1 MKYGLYD
8 EIPPKENFV
17 YALQQIVLFLA
28 NCVILPVTVGYA
40 LGFEQSQIAAIL
52 QSTFV
57 LCGVMTLLQLRWGHQ
72 FPIQDGPAGLWAGLV
87 LAMAISMPSLGKSLA
102 VLRTDLE
109 TGVVIGGIVVILLG
123 ASGLIVHVAKL
134 FTPIINGLVTIFM
147 VLQVS
152 FSVVKGMIGV
162 DGETYQIEPSTFIV
176 SMITLIVILMLNYYG
191 RGFIQSI
198 AIFIGMGVGW
208 IITAVL
214 GKTTA
219 VDYGSMPLVSLPK
232 FMAWGKP
239 TFDLGITITCVIGAL
254 MLLSMSFA
262 ALTGMSELVDE
273 EISDKKLRRAVG
285 LHGVSTVMTGSFGT
299 IGFMTYISSI
309 GVVQMTGVAALKPLE
324 IASWAM
330 IAMGIIGPVGIFF
343 SSIPASVGNCG
354 QIMIFALCIGQGL
367 KEFRKVE
374 FTGRENLIVGLSMII
389 GTGIM
394 FMPSEVFLQMPPV
407 ASCILSNG
415 LIVGMLVA
423 FLLEHVVLRKK
434 KPE

>member
-40 LGFEQSQIAAIL
+40 LGFEQNQIAVIL

-57 LCGVMTLLQLRWGHQ
+57 LCGIMTLLQLKWGHR
-72 FPIQDGPAGLWAGLV
+72 FSIQDGPAGLWAGLI
-87 LAMAISMPSLGKSLA
+87 LAMAISMPTLGKSLD

-109 TGVVIGGIVVILLG
+109 TGVIIGGLVVIILG
-123 ASGLIVHVAKL
+123 ASGLIVHVSKL
-134 FTPIINGLVTIFM
+134 FTPVINGLVTIFM

-162 DGETYQIEPSTFIV
+162 DTQTYQIEPSTFIV
-176 SMITLIVILMLNYYG
+176 SMITLIVILMLYYYG

-208 IITAVL
+208 AITAVL
-214 GKTTA
+214 GKTTSA
-219 VDYGSMPLVSLPK
+219 DYDATSIISLPK

-239 TFDLGITITCVIGAL
+239 TFDLGITVTCVIGAL

-262 ALTGMSELVDE
+262 ALTGMSELVGE
-273 EISDKKLRRAVG
+273 EISDKKLRSAVS
-285 LHGVSTVMTGSFGT
+285 LHGLSTVMTGSFGT

-309 GVVQMTGVAALKPLE
+309 GVVQMTGVASTKPLKL
-324 IASWAM
+324 ASWAM
-330 IAMGIIGPVGIFF
+330 IAMGLIGPVGMFL
-343 SSIPASVGNCG
+343 STIPASVGNCG
-354 QIMIFALCIGQGL
+354 QTMIFALCIGQGL

-374 FTGRENLIVGLSMII
+374 FTGREDLIVGLSMVI

-394 FMPSEVFLQMPPV
+394 FMPAEVFLKMPPV

-415 LIVGMLVA
+415 LIVGMLIA
-423 FLLEHVVLRKK
+423 FLLEHVVLRKN